1 MTKTPS
7 EAKTM
12 SRRSSFF
19 RLIVLAVVAAVVG
32 AGSFASHPARAQAQ
46 ASADAGGPYRAY
58 QALLNEFLTTMST
71 KPLTTRLD
79 YEALYI
85 APGRHER
92 LAGIRRDLL
101 ERSPSA
107 MSPKERTAWA
117 INTYNFLVIDAVT
130 DNLFE
135 KRMSRGKYDSRN
147 AYVRRAHSS
156 VTEIYVDGYK
166 FFDANVVE
174 IDSMRYSLN
183 TFERHFLFGDFDR
196 TAGKA
201 PPPSL
206 DPRAHF
212 ALVRAAKGCPPLL
225 PRAFRPESLDA
236 QLDAAVRA
244 ALANPNQL
252 AIDSLSSKVV
262 GSELFYWYSAD
273 FGGLEKAFQFALK
286 YAPDSLRRAIS
297 ARKVTR
303 FDGNVDLDWKLN
315 QTPTNRPAPVVKG

>member
-1 MTKTPS
+1 M
-7 EAKTM
+7 TM
-12 SRRSSFF
+12 SRRSSYL
-19 RLIVLAVVAAVVG
+19 RIAVLAVVAVIVG
-32 AGSFASHPARAQAQ
+32 AAVLASNRARAQAQ
-46 ASADAGGPYRAY
+46 ASADAGGPYAHY
-58 QALLNEFLTTMST
+58 QSLLDEFLTTTNT
-71 KPLTTRLD
+71 KPLATRFD

-92 LAGIRRDLL
+92 MAGIRRDLL
-101 ERSPSA
+101 ERPPSA

-135 KRMSRGKYDSRN
+135 KRMSRGKLDGRN

-156 VTEIYVDGYK
+156 VTEIYVEGFK

-174 IDSMRYSLN
+174 IDSTRYSLN
-183 TFERHFLFGDFDR
+183 AFERHFLFGDFDR
-196 TAGKA
+196 TAAKA

-206 DPRAHF
+206 DPRVHF
-212 ALVRAAKGCPPLL
+212 ALVSAAKGGPPLP
-225 PRAFRPESLDA
+225 PRAFRPESLDT

-252 AIDSLSSKVV
+252 AIDSLSNRVV
-262 GSELFYWYSAD
+262 GSELFFWYPAD
-273 FGGLEKAFQFALK
+273 FGGPEKAFQFAMK
-286 YAPDSLRRAIS
+286 NAPDSLRRAIS

-303 FDGNVDLDWKLN
+303 FDGNVDWDWKLN

>member
-1 MTKTPS
+1 MIPTPF
-7 EAKTM
+7 EAKTL
-12 SRRSSFF
+12 SRRSSVL
-19 RLIVLAVVAAVVG
+19 RLVLLAIVAVIVG
-32 AGSFASHPARAQAQ
+32 AGALASNRARAQAQ
-46 ASADAGGPYRAY
+46 ASADAGGPYAHY
-58 QALLNEFLTTMST
+58 QSLLDEFLTTTST
-71 KPLTTRLD
+71 RPLTTRFD

-92 LAGIRRDLL
+92 MAGIRRDLL
-101 ERSPSA
+101 DRSPPA

-117 INTYNFLVIDAVT
+117 INTYNFLVVDAIT

-135 KRMSRGKYDSRN
+135 KRMSRGKYDGRN
-147 AYVRRAHSS
+147 AYVRRAHTS
-156 VTEIYVDGYK
+156 VTEIYINGYK

-174 IDSMRYSLN
+174 VDSMRYSLN

-196 TAGKA
+196 TSGKA

-206 DPRAHF
+206 DPRVHF
-212 ALVRAAKGCPPLL
+212 ALVCAAKGCPPLL

-236 QLDAAVRA
+236 QLDAAVRT

-252 AIDSLSSKVV
+252 AIDSLSNKVV
-262 GSELFYWYSAD
+262 GSELFFWYSAD
-273 FGGLEKAFQFALK
+273 FGGPEKAFQFALK

-303 FDGNVDLDWKLN
+303 FDGNVDWDWKLN